1 MKSLIEL
8 FWQLCRFRRGPQ
20 NVPYSP
26 PLMVLL
32 LLAVAG
38 LGVATI
44 FAMEQQYMAPKLLGM
59 VAALGTWMLL
69 VWGVL
74 GFKGLG
80 PRFVQTMT
88 ACLGTDLLMSCIL
101 LPLQGAA
108 LANAQDNWL
117 GTLLKVAIMTVLVW
131 DILIKAR
138 IYSVAMNMG
147 RLQGNLLSISIWLIV
162 ILISNSF
169 LPPEAFEA
177 LQQQQQA
184 ARGRRPS
191 EGSRRPT

>member
-184 ARGRRPS
+184 AQQ
-191 EGSRRPT
+191 